1 MKVMNSNTLYNKDEI
16 ENILRKNL
24 HKKEYNEN
32 IKLMD
37 YFNNDIDYISFLSL
51 LEEEFNLSFEGNFTK
66 IKNFKL
72 SQLIEFIYQKVK

>member
-1 MKVMNSNTLYNKDEI
+1 MNSNTLYNKDEI

>member
-51 LEEEFNLSFEGNFTK
+51 LGEEFNLSFEGNFTK